1 VSPKLKICFA
11 TLAFLVLLAA
21 QVFGTDALRWYKRV
35 GGPTG
40 GAGIVNLPLA
50 AKSQCLVYT
59 NTGIAREGHIMLN
72 LARGVVLNTPADMS
86 GSVVAVTSSLGI
98 DVSSKVVFD
107 GSISVRGTDMMG
119 LRNNGVTRFEINI
132 IDIEDTSKT
141 MRIEF
146 QLGASNSYKI
156 FVW

>member
-1 VSPKLKICFA
+1 MSAKLRICFA

-21 QVFGTDALRWYKRV
+21 QVFGTDALRWYTQV
-35 GGPTG
+35 GGPAG

-50 AKSQCLVYT
+50 AKSKCLVYT
-59 NTGIAREGHIMLN
+59 NTSIAREGHIMRN
-72 LARGVVLNTPADMS
+72 LAHGVVLNTPADMS

-98 DVSSKVVFD
+98 NASTVVLD
-107 GSISVRGTDMMG
+107 GSISVRGTDMVG
-119 LRNNGVTRFEINI
+119 LRNNGVLRFEINI
-132 IDIEDTSKT
+132 IDIEDTSKR

>member
-1 VSPKLKICFA
+1 MSAKLRICFA

-21 QVFGTDALRWYKRV
+21 QVFGTDALRWYNQV

-50 AKSQCLVYT
+50 AKSKCLVFT
-59 NTGIAREGHIMLN
+59 NTSIAREGHIMLD
-72 LARGVVLNTPADMS
+72 LGHGVVLNTPADMS
-86 GSVVAVTSSLGI
+86 ESVVALTSVFGI
-98 DVSSKVVFD
+98 NISSAVVFD
-107 GSISVRGTDMMG
+107 GSISVRGTDMMR
-119 LRNNGVTRFEINI
+119 LRDNGVSRFEINI
-132 IDIEDTSKT
+132 IDIEDTSKR

-146 QLGASNSYKI
+146 QLGASEAYKI